1 MNDLNFFYVDT
12 NKESDAGVK
21 KAIFSAAAIVGAGII
36 VTLSFNTFGIYR
48 AEKSISDLNNK
59 INEEA
64 FVENY
69 KESLEVATE
78 RKTFSTYNSKLN
90 EIFHGIID
98 RNKLSPD
105 FIEEINYTLPK
116 EVYFKSMNFAAGSI
130 EINASAT
137 NREAIAEFQHNMNNI
152 EFIEESHIGGIV
164 SDLGDGEKEV
174 FTFTMTCK
182 LKEAYYNESK

>member
-64 FVENY
+64 FVESY

-90 EIFHGIID
+90 EIF
-98 RNKLSPD
+98 K
-105 FIEEINYTLPK
+105 K
-116 EVYFKSMNFAAGSI
+116 
-130 EINASAT
+130 
-137 NREAIAEFQHNMNNI
+137 NREHQGRAVDLIFTR
-152 EFIEESHIGGIV
+152 GV
-164 SDLGDGEKEV
+164 SYMVVSV
-174 FTFTMTCK
+174 FYGFCM
-182 LKEAYYNESK
+182 YIRIM